1 MTMLEWREKMG
12 WTQAQAAEALG
23 ISVPT
28 YQRHELGKN
37 LQTGKAVEPDLRT
50 RLACAALL
58 AGLPPL

>member
-1 MTMLEWREKMG
+1 MTMLEWREQMG

-28 YQRHELGKN
+28 YQRHEMGKN
-37 LQTGKAVEPDLRT
+37 LQTGQAVEPDLRT

-58 AGLPPL
+58 AGLSPL

>member
-1 MTMLEWREKMG
+1 MTMLEWRETMG
-12 WTQAQAAEALG
+12 WTQAQAAAALG

-37 LQTGKAVEPDLRT
+37 LQTGQAVEPDLRT

-58 AGLPPL
+58 AGLAPL